1 MKTAYTTFAK
11 LLVCA
16 SMLLPTNAFAE
27 ETIPSTN
34 QSNRA
39 TYSHMSTPQKSGG
52 KIYGEWIILSANGR
66 NVNIPDAAS
75 FININASDGK
85 LYGDIAGNVVNARFK
100 VKDQGG
106 ISFSGIEITHLPS
119 KYVREENDIKTGL
132 SETCTFSITKKKN
145 DIFYLDLY
153 DNHGNVVVHAKRHN
167 ADVMSG
173 IWKIDKLDRKDISS
187 TGLEIVVDVPEL
199 KIHGNSGC
207 NIFNGDIGLDRNK
220 DWFIQFQNI
229 TVSRMKC
236 EEEKMAIERD
246 LLVALEEVEIIKR
259 ENNGKVIRL
268 LDKNKEEILLL
279 KRVDSKN

>member
-1 MKTAYTTFAK
+1 MRTIYTTFTK

-16 SMLLPTNAFAE
+16 SLLLPCNAFAE
-27 ETIPSTN
+27 GSTQSTS

-39 TYSHMSTPQKSGG
+39 TYGHMSTTQSSGG

-66 NVNIPDAAS
+66 NINIDDAAP

-85 LYGDIAGNVVNARFK
+85 VYGNIAGNVVNARFK
-100 VKDQGG
+100 VKEQGV
-106 ISFSGIEITHLPS
+106 ISFSQIETTHLPS
-119 KYVREENDIKTGL
+119 KHIREENDIKTGL
-132 SETCTFSITKKKN
+132 SETCSYSIAKKKN

-153 DNHGNVVVHAKRHN
+153 DKRGNVILHAKRHN

-173 IWKIDKLDRKDISS
+173 VWKINKLDGKDISS
-187 TGLEIVVDVPEL
+187 ASLEIVVDVSEL

-259 ENNGKVIRL
+259 ESNGKIIRL
-268 LDKNKEEILLL
+268 LDKNKNEILLL
-279 KRVDSKN
+279 KRDDSKN